1 MFNVSVLLDC
11 GTLDLE
17 MIEKCEY
24 DFSDIKD
31 LLKEFDMEMTF
42 SNIIYCCIYQYK
54 VNLQEKIDAMIE
66 ETENEIKMLE
76 IESDEK
82 NGHISFEKSEEL
94 TLLWK
99 KKEELESL
107 DTNED
112 IEEYI
117 NYLDT
122 HIYLDSSKEEI
133 YTKYLGEEIDKENEL
148 LGFCEL
154 NY

>member
-31 LLKEFDMEMTF
+31 LLKEFDMEITF

-54 VNLQEKIDAMIE
+54 VNLQEKIDIMIE

-76 IESDEK
+76 IESDKK

-107 DTNED
+107 DTSED

-133 YTKYLGEEIDKENEL
+133 YEKYLGEEIDKENEL

>member
-1 MFNVSVLLDC
+1 
-11 GTLDLE
+11 
-17 MIEKCEY
+17 
-24 DFSDIKD
+24 
-31 LLKEFDMEMTF
+31 
-42 SNIIYCCIYQYK
+42 
-54 VNLQEKIDAMIE
+54 
-66 ETENEIKMLE
+66 MLE

>member
-66 ETENEIKMLE
+66 ETETEIKMLE

-82 NGHISFEKSEEL
+82 NGHISFEKSEKL

-107 DTNED
+107 DTSED